1 MPILYHIGYIV
12 YTVCQIYTSTGINS
26 MRFPIFIPDR
36 VCFMLFTVPRHA
48 RRLYPFS
55 EQSGSC
61 TGLIDLSPRKNF
73 LQLFLCLDANFG
85 VFLSVLYGGTFFECP
100 GILKTE
106 QQIQTRSASPRAHG
120 EDLST
125 PSPVIIRARQPGVA
139 MTGMRDHD
147 TSAPNASRHWAA
159 PRDAGILKRIC
170 ALLPRA
176 V

>member
-1 MPILYHIGYIV
+1 MFHIRWFLLPASSSRLSLHGKNRDPAPV
-12 YTVCQIYTSTGINS
+12 LS
-26 MRFPIFIPDR
+26 
-36 VCFMLFTVPRHA
+36 VPSIRIK
-48 RRLYPFS
+48 F
-55 EQSGSC
+55 
-61 TGLIDLSPRKNF
+61 F
-73 LQLFLCLDANFG
+73 QLFSDPDANFG

-106 QQIQTRSASPRAHG
+106 QQIQTRSASPRASG
-120 EDLST
+120 EALSN

-170 ALLPRA
+170 AFCRGRSEKASPDIQFKPKQKHS
-176 V
+176 